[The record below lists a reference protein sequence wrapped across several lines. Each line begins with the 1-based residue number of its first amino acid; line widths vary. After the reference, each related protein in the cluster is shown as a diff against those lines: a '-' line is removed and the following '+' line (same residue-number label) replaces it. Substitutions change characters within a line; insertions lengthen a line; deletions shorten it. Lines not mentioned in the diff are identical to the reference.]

1 MVKGIANVVSSK
13 NSDRGVVMETVSKNQ
28 ADKKI
33 YDKIQLLRMND
44 KAFKAGLIDEKVRDE
59 IEKQI
64 WAS

>member
-1 MVKGIANVVSSK
+1 
-13 NSDRGVVMETVSKNQ
+13 METVSKNQ

-44 KAFKAGLIDEKVRDE
+44 KAFKAGLIDEKVRGE

>member
-1 MVKGIANVVSSK
+1 MAKGIANAALAE
-13 NSDRGVVMETVSKNQ
+13 NSDRGVAMETVSINQ

-44 KAFKAGLIDEKVRDE
+44 KAFQAGLIDEKVRGE

>member
-1 MVKGIANVVSSK
+1 LAE
-13 NSDRGVVMETVSKNQ
+13 NSDRGVAMETVSKNQ

-44 KAFKAGLIDEKVRDE
+44 KAFKAGLIDEKVRGE